1 MIKNWYKKSLFILLL
16 IYSFACVV
24 YADEQNE
31 TLFDALQT
39 GGNALQQKQLNNL
52 KNYNLWWSS
61 LSPKQKQIA
70 YSVDKI
76 EEDFKLNNNGKPM
89 VNSYNNIVK
98 ISYLLN
104 LRSPYDRAIVEKRL
118 QQHIDIY
125 EDSQKI
131 EQLEATY
138 GKLKKKIQEFSKN
151 N

>member
-16 IYSFACVV
+16 IYSFASVV